1 MKTLLWALLILV
13 TVAALAIWGTR
24 GLLRPTVSVAVVERG
39 EAVGVVPATVRIEA
53 AQALTVKAEAAGRIT
68 GMPVAPGDS
77 VEPGDI
83 IAELDTRLLDLQINR
98 TAANLAAHEEAA
110 KLPSDYLSQ
119 IATARERIESL
130 EQLSREG
137 GASPDQLREAER
149 ALNRLE
155 TALKREA
162 IELRVQGE
170 RLRNDLER
178 LRLERSKHSIESP
191 IGGVVSAVLRAPG
204 DLATFGAPVVKV
216 ISRERLIFADISE
229 ADFGRVQKGQAARV
243 RLRAVREATI
253 PGKVTKL
260 LPTADA
266 DTHRYTLILELEIP
280 DERLVPGLSGEATL
294 LTERREGVLLVPTRS
309 IDDERVWVLDGSSG
323 TVEPR
328 EIEVGVG
335 DLFQTE
341 VRDGLSEGDVVLTAG
356 MEQVRPGQRVRVG
369 STSGGR

>member
-1 MKTLLWALLILV
+1 
-13 TVAALAIWGTR
+13 
-24 GLLRPTVSVAVVERG
+24 
-39 EAVGVVPATVRIEA
+39 
-53 AQALTVKAEAAGRIT
+53 
-68 GMPVAPGDS
+68 
-77 VEPGDI
+77 
-83 IAELDTRLLDLQINR
+83 
-98 TAANLAAHEEAA
+98 
-110 KLPSDYLSQ
+110 
-119 IATARERIESL
+119 
-130 EQLSREG
+130 
-137 GASPDQLREAER
+137 
-149 ALNRLE
+149 
-155 TALKREA
+155 
-162 IELRVQGE
+162 
-170 RLRNDLER
+170 
-178 LRLERSKHSIESP
+178 
-191 IGGVVSAVLRAPG
+191 
-204 DLATFGAPVVKV
+204 
-216 ISRERLIFADISE
+216 
-229 ADFGRVQKGQAARV
+229 
-243 RLRAVREATI
+243 VREATI

-356 MEQVRPGQRVRVG
+356 MEQVRPGQKVRVG